1 MGRNS
6 QRRRADKKRRGH
18 AGPTNKRPAAN
29 PAVGDSDASRRAEAL
44 VSLAADLA
52 EAGDDLHVEELVQL
66 LIEMGGHTGTGTGTG
81 TGSTLAG
88 WVLAGELEFAV
99 RAAWAGGWQPSDV
112 VRAAAKRLGES
123 HAGLVVVAIASE
135 ARRSAGPGTA
145 VPERWQAQLRDIGAT
160 VWWNTGTGNFVD
172 HWATRDRLDP
182 HEAVTVG
189 VELVGML
196 IHLPILP
203 HLIPPPTEWAA
214 ATRGSSPGAQA
225 PGVDGRV
232 LTKVRALLAKAESTT
247 FDDEA
252 EALTAKAQ
260 ELMARYAIDQAML
273 HGSDPSD
280 KPTGHRVGIDDP
292 YAAAKATLLA
302 VVASA
307 NRCRTVSS
315 EGYGFCSVIG
325 FAVDME
331 IVEVLYTSLLVQA
344 TRAMTAAGSV
354 RDGSGRSRT
363 RSFRQSFLVSFA
375 TRIGERLREASA
387 SATDQAG
394 EVHGASLLP
403 VLAGREA
410 EVEDAV
416 SEAFPHTVRR
426 NLAVTNYSGWIA
438 GRAAADLARLGP
450 EQELV
455 PGNQR

>member
-1 MGRNS
+1 MGRSNR
-6 QRRRADKKRRGH
+6 QRRTDKRRRRH
-18 AGPTNKRPAAN
+18 AGPSNHRPGVSPGAAD
-29 PAVGDSDASRRAEAL
+29 GDALRRAEAL
-44 VSLAADLA
+44 LALAADSA
-52 EAGDDLHVEELVQL
+52 EEGDDFQVEQLVQSL
-66 LIEMGGHTGTGTGTG
+66 VELPGHSA

-88 WVLAGELEFAV
+88 WVLVGELDLLL
-99 RAAWAGGWQPSDV
+99 RATWAGGWQPQDV
-112 VRAAAKRLGES
+112 VRAAAKRLGDG
-123 HAGLVVVAIASE
+123 HAALAVTAIASE

-145 VPERWQAQLRDIGAT
+145 VPGRWRAQLHEIGAT
-160 VWWNTGTGNFVD
+160 VWWDSRAGNYVD
-172 HWATRDRLDP
+172 HWAHRARLEPFD
-182 HEAVTVG
+182 ALTVG
-189 VELVGML
+189 VELLGMVR
-196 IHLPILP
+196 HLPIFPCLM
-203 HLIPPPTEWAA
+203 PPPDRWGSAA
-214 ATRGSSPGAQA
+214 RRGTPEARVG
-225 PGVDGRV
+225 GVDSRV
-232 LTKVRALLAKAESTT
+232 LAKVRALLAKAESTT

-273 HGSDPSD
+273 HEADPSER
-280 KPTGHRVGIDDP
+280 PSGHRVGIDDP
-292 YAAAKATLLA
+292 YAAAKATLLG
-302 VVASA
+302 VVARA
-307 NRCRTVSS
+307 NRCQTVSS
-315 EGYGFCSVIG
+315 EDYGFCSVIG
-325 FAVDME
+325 FAVDLE

-344 TRAMTAAGSV
+344 TRAMTAAGSI

-363 RSFRQSFLVSFA
+363 RSFRQSFLVAFA

-410 EVEDAV
+410 AVEDAL

-426 NLAVTNYSGWIA
+426 SLSVTNYSGWIA